1 MDIILIRH
9 GKKEPHSPDNEAP
22 LAPKGLTQV
31 DHLEDQLAHLKLRP
45 EIYLT
50 SKYKRAKQT
59 AERLSYNPD
68 VVYPIDALTPDNNTP
83 TDPDPSSEQIF
94 ETIIDEAKGE
104 GIELGQQ
111 TIVAIVGHEPKLGQI
126 LASLTSTPVQPV
138 KMGKGIWVRA
148 ASLADFLHG
157 KGKIQTW
164 IN

>member
-9 GKKEPHSPDNEAP
+9 GKKISHSPDSEAP

-31 DHLEDQLAHLKLRP
+31 DHVKDQLAHLKLRP

-50 SKYKRAKQT
+50 SKYTRARQT
-59 AERLSYNPD
+59 AERLASNPD
-68 VVYPIDALTPDNNTP
+68 VVYPVDALTPDTNTP
-83 TDPDPSSEQIF
+83 TNLDSSSKQIF

-111 TIVAIVGHEPKLGQI
+111 TIVAIVGHEPKVGQI
-126 LASLTSTPVQPV
+126 LAFLTSTPVQPV
-138 KMGKGIWVRA
+138 KTGKGIWVKA

-157 KGKIQTW
+157 KGEIQAW